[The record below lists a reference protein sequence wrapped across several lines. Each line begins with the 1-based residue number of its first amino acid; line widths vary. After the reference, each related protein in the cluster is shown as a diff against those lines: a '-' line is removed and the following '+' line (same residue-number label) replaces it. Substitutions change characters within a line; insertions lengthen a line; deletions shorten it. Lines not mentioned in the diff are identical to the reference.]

1 MNQTIQPKV
10 EISTEYQLMV
20 REYYIKAPLRGNNTQ
35 VIKMKIYE
43 CESCKT
49 IRKIPDDMINII
61 NRCNKCGGFLKKVD
75 GD

>member
-1 MNQTIQPKV
+1 
-10 EISTEYQLMV
+10 
-20 REYYIKAPLRGNNTQ
+20 
-35 VIKMKIYE
+35 MKIYE